1 MRAQMKIVVID
12 LLTER
17 ARMITAALADAGFPD
32 VVALGETDN
41 LLDRLAQ
48 IDPDAVLIDLAA
60 PSRDMLE
67 QMFELSRRIK
77 RPVAMFVDESDSA
90 SITAAVEAG
99 VGAYVVNGLHR
110 ERIKPVLDLAVSRF
124 NAFSRLN
131 TELETT
137 KAALAER
144 KLVDRAKGILM
155 KMKGIDEEE
164 AYKVLRR
171 AAMNQNRKIGDIAQ
185 SIVTAAEILN

>member
-1 MRAQMKIVVID
+1 MRVQMKIVVID
-12 LLTER
+12 LRIER
-17 ARMITAALADAGFPD
+17 ARMISAALNEAGFPD
-32 VVALGETDN
+32 VVALAETDN
-41 LLDRLAQ
+41 LIDRLAR
-48 IDPDAVLIDLAA
+48 IDPDAVLIDLEA

-99 VGAYVVNGLHR
+99 VGAYVVNGLHK
-110 ERIKPVLDLAVSRF
+110 ERIKPVLDLAISRF

-144 KLVDRAKGILM
+144 KVVDRAKGILM

-164 AYKVLRR
+164 AYKILRR
-171 AAMNQNRKIGDIAQ
+171 TAMNQNRTIGDIAR
-185 SIVTAAEILN
+185 SVVTAAEILN

>member
-12 LLTER
+12 LQTER
-17 ARMITAALADAGFPD
+17 ARMIAAALADAGFPD

-110 ERIKPVLDLAVSRF
+110 ERIKPVLDLAISRF

-171 AAMNQNRKIGDIAQ
+171 TAMNQNRKIGDIAQ

>member
-12 LLTER
+12 LLAER
-17 ARMITAALADAGFPD
+17 ARMIADALADAGFPD

-110 ERIKPVLDLAVSRF
+110 ERIKPVLDLAISRF

-164 AYKVLRR
+164 AYKILRR
-171 AAMNQNRKIGDIAQ
+171 TAMNQNRKIGDIAQ

>member
-1 MRAQMKIVVID
+1 MKIVVID
-12 LLTER
+12 LQPER
-17 ARMITAALADAGFPD
+17 ARMISAALAEAGFPD
-32 VVALGETDN
+32 VVALAETDK
-41 LLDRLAQ
+41 LIERLAQ

-67 QMFELSRRIK
+67 QMFELSRSIK

-90 SITAAVEAG
+90 SISAAVEAG

-110 ERIKPVLDLAVSRF
+110 ERIKPVLDLAISRF
-124 NAFSRLN
+124 NAFSRLH
-131 TELETT
+131 TELETA

-155 KMKGIDEEE
+155 KRNGIDEEE
-164 AYKVLRR
+164 AYKLLRR
-171 AAMNQNRKIGDIAQ
+171 TAMNQNRTIGEIARA
-185 SIVTAAEILN
+185 IVTAAEILS

>member
-1 MRAQMKIVVID
+1 MKIVVID

-17 ARMITAALADAGFPD
+17 ARMITVALADAGFPD

-67 QMFELSRRIK
+67 QMFELSRRIN

-110 ERIKPVLDLAVSRF
+110 ERIKPVLDLAISRF

-171 AAMNQNRKIGDIAQ
+171 TAMNQNRKIGDIAQ

>member
-12 LLTER
+12 LLAER

-110 ERIKPVLDLAVSRF
+110 ERIKPVLDLAISRF

-171 AAMNQNRKIGDIAQ
+171 TAMNQNRKIGDIAQ